1 MEQQHLQQAENLLRV
16 ITGGGIGLFF
26 GMIPFAGI
34 LLRARSGMSRRLILF
49 ALSVLYI
56 PVVVG
61 CFFGFIY
68 AGIAALI
75 PALVIYS
82 GERS

>member
-1 MEQQHLQQAENLLRV
+1 
-16 ITGGGIGLFF
+16 
-26 GMIPFAGI
+26 
-34 LLRARSGMSRRLILF
+34 
-49 ALSVLYI
+49 
-56 PVVVG
+56 VG